1 MIYLD
6 HAAATQPLPCALD
19 IVNLVLR
26 DAWANPNSAHDE
38 GQKAHAI
45 VEASR
50 ESVARCL
57 NCKPPEVHFCSSASE
72 AAAWVSK
79 TLYMNCYNI
88 ATPKWEHDAIW
99 SAPRDWERMYTP
111 KLYDNGLFQMLANNE
126 TGEIYDVSAARRENP
141 GALIATDATAAVGQ
155 IPVDFA
161 DLGADYLF
169 ADAMKFG
176 GVPGCAFLIVKDG
189 APLSDLMHRPTPP
202 AALIAA
208 MAAALEHSCKLMDSN
223 RSHVSS
229 LRREMVNYLKCIP
242 GVMFNYVGYDGG
254 LVPSRLPGICNVS
267 FDGVEGTAL
276 AGLLSR
282 EGVMVSTGAAC
293 HAGQLE
299 PSRVLLSM
307 GYDEERARSAIRI
320 SIGAENSAEDIR
332 RASLIICQCV
342 EQLRSVNDKKEESH
356 G

>member
-19 IVNLVLR
+19 AVNLVLR

-38 GQKAHAI
+38 GQKARAI
-45 VEASR
+45 VESSR

-57 NCKPPEVHFCSSASE
+57 NCKPSEVHFCSSASE

-99 SAPRDWERMYTP
+99 SAPRDCERMYTP

-176 GVPGCAFLIVKDG
+176 GIPGCAFLIAKEG
-189 APLSDLMHRPTPP
+189 SPLSNLMHRPTPP
-202 AALIAA
+202 TALIAA
-208 MAAALEHSCKLMDSN
+208 MAAALEHSCKLMGMN
-223 RSHVSS
+223 RSYISALRIGMVSF
-229 LRREMVNYLKCIP
+229 LNCIP
-242 GVMFNYVGYDGG
+242 GVMFNAYYYDGDY
-254 LVPSRLPGICNVS
+254 VLPGICNVS

-342 EQLRSVNDKKEESH
+342 EQLRSVNGKKEEHH